1 MPSIIHNKAH
11 VIKNG
16 KLAVRKSSVIL
27 KGQPPVDPDKNR
39 QALDSRGG
47 FDFYIY
53 KRNAVLL
60 YFILQEKANIKELCG
75 AMLKLL
81 TKPYECHMIDFL
93 CDAGNYFEMTR

>member
-1 MPSIIHNKAH
+1 M
-11 VIKNG
+11 
-16 KLAVRKSSVIL
+16 
-27 KGQPPVDPDKNR
+27 
-39 QALDSRGG
+39 
-47 FDFYIY
+47 
-53 KRNAVLL
+53 LL

>member
-1 MPSIIHNKAH
+1 M
-11 VIKNG
+11 
-16 KLAVRKSSVIL
+16 
-27 KGQPPVDPDKNR
+27 DPDKNM
-39 QALDSRGG
+39 QAVDSRGG